1 MITIRK
7 YKRKDARAVAA
18 LVSKTYS
25 HFNVNEGTKEAV
37 RRYVESYSPKGKT
50 TEDIH
55 NRFCRTPHCFVAV
68 AGCRVVGM
76 VRGIQN
82 RLVNLFVDGGFHR
95 QGIATRLARRFENAC
110 RQGGFTHV
118 VLRGSLY
125 ATPFYQSM
133 GYRKTT
139 GVRKLHG
146 LKIQP
151 MRKELKRGIPTSGG
165 RLQIRSAGIAAHE

>member
-1 MITIRK
+1 
-7 YKRKDARAVAA
+7 
-18 LVSKTYS
+18 
-25 HFNVNEGTKEAV
+25 
-37 RRYVESYSPKGKT
+37 
-50 TEDIH
+50 
-55 NRFCRTPHCFVAV
+55 
-68 AGCRVVGM
+68 
-76 VRGIQN
+76 
-82 RLVNLFVDGGFHR
+82 
-95 QGIATRLARRFENAC
+95 
-110 RQGGFTHV
+110 